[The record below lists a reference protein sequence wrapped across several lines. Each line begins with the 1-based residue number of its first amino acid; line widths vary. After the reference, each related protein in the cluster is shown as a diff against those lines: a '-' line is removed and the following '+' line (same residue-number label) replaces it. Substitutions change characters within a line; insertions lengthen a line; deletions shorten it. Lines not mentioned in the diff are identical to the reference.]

1 MPRKAAAADGETTS
15 APAGEPRRSSRIK
28 DLPKAPH
35 VVASKKTPAKPRA
48 KAINLFELC
57 SNLSAFVLGQESV

>member
-1 MPRKAAAADGETTS
+1 MPRKAAASDGET
-15 APAGEPRRSSRIK
+15 APAGEPCRSTRIK

-35 VVASKKTPAKPRA
+35 VVAPKKTPAKPRA

-57 SNLSAFVLGQESV
+57 SNLFAFVLGQESV